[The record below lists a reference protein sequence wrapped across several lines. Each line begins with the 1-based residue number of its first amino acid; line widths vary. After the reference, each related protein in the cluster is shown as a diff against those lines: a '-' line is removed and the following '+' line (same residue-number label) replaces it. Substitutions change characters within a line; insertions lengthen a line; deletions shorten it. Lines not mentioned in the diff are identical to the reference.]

1 MPAPEPEIAFDAPW
15 QAQLFAMTV
24 ALHEAGSFS
33 WADWTDELGAALKTV
48 TVDGHGGYYGAWLRA
63 FERILVVRGLATAA
77 EVADLTE
84 AWHAAALA
92 TPHGEAIALT
102 R

>member
-1 MPAPEPEIAFDAPW
+1 MLRPEPEIAFDAPW

-24 ALHEAGSFS
+24 ALQEAGAFS
-33 WADWTDELGAALKTV
+33 WADWTVELGAELEPV
-48 TVDGHGGYYGAWLRA
+48 TVDGHCGYYGAWLRA
-63 FERILVVRGLATAA
+63 FERILVARGVATAA
-77 EVADLTE
+77 EVAALTE

-92 TPHGEAIALT
+92 TPHGEAIALK